1 MNISSPLFCHLFI
14 GMTFLNPF
22 VLFGLAAAAIPIL
35 IHLLN
40 KRKLRTIDFSTL
52 AFLKEL
58 QRSTMRRIT
67 VRQWVLLALRT
78 LLIVM
83 LVLAFARPALHGS
96 IGTAGAHAATSV
108 VIILDNTASMALSNE
123 RGTHLDQA
131 KERARQIAELL
142 EPQDDAAVIR
152 LGDLPLPA
160 PPVPVHDPA
169 FTLRAIDGTL
179 ISPRY
184 RTVDDALRTAA
195 AVLASS
201 KNANKEVYV
210 LTDGQRSTLRRPDE
224 WRDAPPEPLF
234 GPDVRFFI
242 APSCVT
248 PAENWGIRS
257 VTMPDGLLLP
267 GKPVTVRASVVNYG
281 TRRTENHIVT
291 LSSGGTTLMQK
302 SLSLDGGESGT
313 AEFTLTPER
322 AGFISG
328 EVTLESDPFEADDV
342 RSFAF
347 HVPERLRIVLV
358 TPDETAARYITAA
371 LTVPNTLS
379 AAGATEVRRLSVPQ
393 LTAAGIEDAGLVI
406 LAGVP
411 ALSEGQRTLLRSHV
425 VAGGAMIFFPGQDS
439 TAGTYRYLESFG
451 LPPGTAVQAPAD
463 APMRFGAADLEF
475 PLFRG
480 MFDGAQRKER
490 ALESPDIR
498 TAYSLPARKEMR
510 TVIALSNG
518 VPFLWIRELSRGRIL
533 GFAVPARPGWSD
545 LTSAGL
551 FVPLLYQSALYLSSL
566 ASLEA
571 MSASYTAGEP
581 AEFPASLLVGRG
593 ALSPELTLTDPE
605 RRPAPLRS
613 YARTNGDG
621 SITRILTAPELPSPG
636 LYRIVAGRDTVG
648 MAAATMDERESE
660 SALASVSESAS
671 GAERLGALPANVTV
685 LAPDEP
691 LAESVRKSRY
701 GTELWRGFALA
712 ALLLG
717 LAEML
722 IARERKNA

>member
-1 MNISSPLFCHLFI
+1 
-14 GMTFLNPF
+14 MTFLNPF

-67 VRQWVLLALRT
+67 VRQWLLLALRT

-83 LVLAFARPALHGS
+83 LVLAFARPALRGS
-96 IGTAGAHAATSV
+96 FGTAGSHAATSV

-123 RGTHLDQA
+123 QGTHLDQA
-131 KERARQIAELL
+131 KERARQIAALL

-160 PPVPVHDPA
+160 PPVPVHDPLL
-169 FTLRAIDGTL
+169 TLRTIDETL
-179 ISPRY
+179 LSRRH

-195 AVLASS
+195 AVLSAS

-210 LTDGQRSTLRRPDE
+210 LTDGQRSTLRRPVE
-224 WRDAPPEPLF
+224 RNDAGPEPLF

-242 APSCVT
+242 APSAVT
-248 PAENWGIRS
+248 PAENWGIRA

-267 GKPVTVRASVVNYG
+267 GKPVSVRATIVNYG
-281 TRRTENHIVT
+281 TRRAEDRIVT

-302 SLSLDGGESGT
+302 GLSLDGGETGT
-313 AEFTLTPER
+313 AEFTITPER
-322 AGFISG
+322 SGFISG
-328 EVTLESDPFEADDV
+328 DVTLEHDAFEADDS

-358 TPDETAARYITAA
+358 TPDEIAARYITAA

-379 AAGATEVRRLSVPQ
+379 ASGATDVRRLSVPQ
-393 LTAAGIEDAGLVI
+393 LSAAGIDDAGLVI

-411 ALSEGQRTLLRSHV
+411 ALSDGQRTLLRDHV
-425 VAGGAMIFFPGQDS
+425 AAGGAMVFFPGQD
-439 TAGTYRYLESFG
+439 TAAVVLRYLESFG
-451 LPPGTAVQAPAD
+451 LPAGAVVQAPAD
-463 APMRFGAADLEF
+463 APMRFGSADLAH

-490 ALESPDIR
+490 VLESPDIR
-498 TAYSLPARKEMR
+498 TAYALPLRKEIR
-510 TVIALSNG
+510 PVISLSNG
-518 VPFLWIRELSRGRIL
+518 IPFLWVRELSRGRIL

-551 FVPLLYQSALYLSSL
+551 FVPLLYQSSLYLSSL

-581 AEFPASLLVGRG
+581 AEFPGSMLVGRG
-593 ALSPELTLTDPE
+593 ALSPELTLMDPE

-613 YARTNGDG
+613 YARSNGDG
-621 SITRILTAPELPSPG
+621 SITRILTAADLPSAG
-636 LYRIVAGRDTVG
+636 LYRIIAGRDTVG
-648 MAAATMDERESE
+648 IAAAALSERESE
-660 SALASVSESAS
+660 TALAAPSESVADI
-671 GAERLGALPANVTV
+671 ARLGATAGNVAV
-685 LAPDEP
+685 IAPGEP
-691 LAESVRKSRY
+691 MAESVRKSRY
-701 GTELWRGFALA
+701 GTELWYGFAAA

-722 IARERKNA
+722 VARERKSA